1 MPRKTQPR
9 TDAGL
14 SRAPARADGWFVGSH
29 PLRDLSRGP
38 RAIVH
43 AMWALVGVGMAVYAV
58 HLAAGVGTGPRASA
72 LLDDWLSAALVLAG
86 GLSAVARVALV
97 REDRLAWSLI
107 AVGALSWA
115 GGDIYWWRVL
125 SHLDVV
131 PYPSPADAMY
141 LAFYPLLYAGILL
154 LLRTRVRRFGAGEWL
169 DGAAAALI
177 VAAVGGSVVL
187 PRILEA
193 GAGRGALALGT
204 NLAYPLGDL
213 LVLGLVVALTGL
225 MGLRAGRPAALLA
238 AGCLAFTLAD
248 GVYLREVATGGYV
261 EGGLLD
267 LFWPLGLAFIGLAAW
282 QPARRVRIAR
292 IGGVGAMVLPGAVAL
307 TAAALLV
314 ADHYSRAAG
323 YVVWLSAAALVL
335 CLVRGGLT
343 FRENLAQAV
352 TDALTG
358 LPNRRLFADRAEQ
371 AVLRAHRTGERTA
384 VMIVDLDRFKEVNDT
399 LGHEA
404 GDLML
409 REVARRLRAALRAS
423 DTIARLGGDE
433 FAVLLPSVSGAAG
446 AEIVAG
452 VLSEA
457 LRPPVEIDGIQLDI
471 EASIGI
477 ALHPDHGEDAS
488 ELLQRADVAM
498 YRAKA
503 DAQAFRVYGPED
515 DDNTPE
521 RLALAG
527 DLRRA
532 LEQREL
538 VLHYQPKVRL
548 ETGETVGLEA
558 LMRWEH
564 PERGRLE
571 PADFIPVAERTA
583 IIGPLTLHA
592 IDTALAEC
600 ASGEAERLTVSVNI
614 SARNLMDSY
623 FPGAVGAILAR
634 RGAAAGR
641 LELEITETA
650 LMANPPRALEVLRR
664 LHAMGVRLS
673 IDDFGVGYTSLTYLR
688 TLPISVLKLDRTFV
702 HAMATEAADA
712 AIVRS
717 TIELARD
724 LGLEVVAEG
733 IESAEVYEKL
743 RALGCGLG
751 QGFYIGRPVP
761 FEELGIAAQGSSGR
775 RAAEAIRWG

>member
-1 MPRKTQPR
+1 M
-9 TDAGL
+9 
-14 SRAPARADGWFVGSH
+14 GSN
-29 PLRDLSRGP
+29 PLTDLSRGP
-38 RAIVH
+38 RAAVRAIWVL
-43 AMWALVGVGMAVYAV
+43 AGVGMAVYAV
-58 HLAAGVGTGPRASA
+58 HLAAGIGSGPRGAEFF
-72 LLDDWLSAALVLAG
+72 DGWLSSALVLVG
-86 GLSAVARVALV
+86 GVSVLVRVALV

-107 AVGALSWA
+107 GLGALSWA

-125 SHLDVV
+125 SRLDVV
-131 PYPSPADAMY
+131 PYPSAADAMY

-154 LLRTRVRRFGAGEWL
+154 LLRARVRGFGAGEWL

-177 VAAVGGSVVL
+177 VAAVGGSLVL
-187 PRILEA
+187 PRILDET
-193 GAGRGALALGT
+193 GGRGALAVGT

-213 LVLGLVVALTGL
+213 LVLGLVVALAGL

-248 GVYLREVATGGYV
+248 GVYLREVATGGYA

-282 QPARRVRIAR
+282 QPARRGRGGS
-292 IGGVGAMVLPGAVAL
+292 IGGAGALVLPGAVAL

-314 ADHYSRAAG
+314 IDHYSRAEG

-343 FRENLAQAV
+343 FLENLAQAV

-371 AVLRAHRTGERTA
+371 AILRAHRNGDRAA

-399 LGHEA
+399 LGHDA

-409 REVARRLRAALRAS
+409 REVARRLRAVLRAS

-433 FAVLLPSVSGAAG
+433 FAVLLPAVSGAAA
-446 AEIVAG
+446 AETVAG
-452 VLSEA
+452 VLGES
-457 LRPPVEIDGIQLDI
+457 LRPPVELDGLQLDI

-477 ALHPDHGEDAS
+477 ALYPDHGEDAS

-498 YRAKA
+498 YQAKA
-503 DAQAFRVYGPED
+503 DAQAFRVYGSED
-515 DDNTPE
+515 DDHSLE
-521 RLALAG
+521 RLALVG

-532 LEQREL
+532 IEGGEL
-538 VLHYQPKVRL
+538 ALHYQPKVRL
-548 ETGETVGLEA
+548 QTGEMVGVEA

-564 PERGRLE
+564 PERGLLAPE
-571 PADFIPVAERTA
+571 EFIPVAERTA
-583 IIGPLTLHA
+583 LIGPLTLHA
-592 IDTALAEC
+592 IDTALADC
-600 ASGEAERLTVSVNI
+600 ADAGAERLTVSVNI
-614 SARNLMDSY
+614 SARNLMDPH

-634 RGAAAGR
+634 RGAPAGR

-650 LMANPPRALEVLRR
+650 LMANPPRAIEVLRR
-664 LHAMGVRLS
+664 LDAMGVRLS

-688 TLPISVLKLDRTFV
+688 SLPISVLKLDRSFV

-717 TIELARD
+717 TIDLAHD

-733 IESAEVYEKL
+733 IESAEVYETL

-751 QGFYIGRPVP
+751 QGFHVGRPVP
-761 FEELGIAAQGSSGR
+761 IGELAIGVPVGSGPRAAQP
-775 RAAEAIRWG
+775 IP

>member
-1 MPRKTQPR
+1 M
-9 TDAGL
+9 
-14 SRAPARADGWFVGSH
+14 GSN
-29 PLRDLSRGP
+29 PLNDLARGP
-38 RAIVH
+38 RAAVR
-43 AMWALVGVGMAVYAV
+43 AMWVLVAVGMAVYAL
-58 HLAAGVGTGPRASA
+58 HLTAGIGGAG
-72 LLDDWLSAALVLAG
+72 LDGWLSAALVLAG
-86 GLSAVARVALV
+86 GVSALARVALV

-107 AVGALSWA
+107 GVGALSWA

-131 PYPSPADAMY
+131 PYPSAADALY
-141 LAFYPLLYAGILL
+141 LAFYPLLYAGILM
-154 LLRTRVRRFGAGEWL
+154 LLRARVRGFGAGEWL

-177 VAAVGGSVVL
+177 VAAVGCSLVL
-187 PRILEA
+187 PRILEEA
-193 GAGRGALALGT
+193 DHSGALAVGT

-225 MGLRAGRPAALLA
+225 VGLRAGRPAALIA

-248 GVYLREVATGGYV
+248 AVYLREVATGGYA

-282 QPARRVRIAR
+282 QPARRGR
-292 IGGVGAMVLPGAVAL
+292 GGQVVGAGALVLPGAVAL

-314 ADHYSRAAG
+314 VDHYSRAEG
-323 YVVWLSAAALVL
+323 YVVWLSVAALVL

-343 FRENLAQAV
+343 FLENLSHAV

-371 AVLRAHRTGERTA
+371 VILRSRRTGEQAA
-384 VMIVDLDRFKEVNDT
+384 VMLVDLDRFKEVNDT
-399 LGHEA
+399 LGHDA

-409 REVARRLRAALRAS
+409 REVARRLQAVLRAS

-433 FAVLLPSVSGAAG
+433 FAVLLPAVAG
-446 AEIVAG
+446 ATGAETVAG
-452 VLSEA
+452 VLGEA
-457 LRPPVEIDGIQLDI
+457 LRPPVELGGLQLDI

-477 ALHPDHGEDAS
+477 ALFPDHGDDAS

-498 YRAKA
+498 YQAKA
-503 DAQAFRVYGPED
+503 AAQAHRVYGSED
-515 DDNTPE
+515 DDNSPE

-532 LEQREL
+532 LERREL

-548 ETGETVGLEA
+548 QTGEMVGVEA

-564 PERGRLE
+564 PERGLLA
-571 PADFIPVAERTA
+571 PAEFIPVAEHTA
-583 IIGPLTLHA
+583 LIGPLTLYA

-600 ASGEAERLTVSVNI
+600 AEAGAEGLTVAVNI
-614 SARNLMDSY
+614 SARNLMDAY
-623 FPGAVGAILAR
+623 FPGAVGGILAR
-634 RGAAAGR
+634 RGTPPGL

-650 LMANPPRALEVLRR
+650 LMADPPRAIEVLRR
-664 LHAMGVRLS
+664 LDAMGVRLS

-702 HAMATEAADA
+702 RAMATEAADA

-717 TIELARD
+717 TIDLARD

-733 IESAEVYEKL
+733 IESAEVYETL
-743 RALGCGLG
+743 RRLGCGMG
-751 QGFYIGRPVP
+751 QGFHIGEPVP
-761 FEELGIAAQGSSGR
+761 IGALGIGARGVCGSTAAQPIR
-775 RAAEAIRWG
+775 RG

>member
-1 MPRKTQPR
+1 MGSNPL
-9 TDAGL
+9 TDL
-14 SRAPARADGWFVGSH
+14 P
-29 PLRDLSRGP
+29 RGP
-38 RAIVH
+38 RAAVR
-43 AMWALVGVGMAVYAV
+43 AMWVLVAVGMAVYAV
-58 HLAAGVGTGPRASA
+58 HLAAGVGSGPGGSA
-72 LLDDWLSAALVLAG
+72 LFDGWLSSALVLAG
-86 GLSAVARVALV
+86 GVSALARVALV
-97 REDRLAWSLI
+97 REDGLAWSLI
-107 AVGALSWA
+107 GLGALSWA

-125 SHLDVV
+125 SRLDVV
-131 PYPSPADAMY
+131 PYPSAADAMY

-154 LLRTRVRRFGAGEWL
+154 LLRARVRRFGAGEWL

-177 VAAVGGSVVL
+177 VAAVGGSLVL
-187 PRILEA
+187 PRILDG
-193 GAGRGALALGT
+193 GAHRGALAVGT

-248 GVYLREVATGGYV
+248 GVYLREVATGGYA

-282 QPARRVRIAR
+282 QPARRGRSGRID
-292 IGGVGAMVLPGAVAL
+292 GVGALVLPAAVAI
-307 TAAALLV
+307 TATSLLV
-314 ADHYSRAAG
+314 FDHYTRAEG
-323 YVVWLSAAALVL
+323 YAVWLSAAALVL

-343 FRENLAQAV
+343 FLENLSQAV

-371 AVLRAHRTGERTA
+371 AVLRARRNGDRAA
-384 VMIVDLDRFKEVNDT
+384 VMIVNLDRFKEVNDT
-399 LGHEA
+399 LGHDA

-409 REVARRLRAALRAS
+409 REVARRLQAALRAS

-433 FAVLLPSVSGAAG
+433 FAVLLPSLAG
-446 AEIVAG
+446 ASAAETVAG
-452 VLSEA
+452 VLGEA
-457 LRPPVEIDGIQLDI
+457 LRPPVELDGLQLDI

-477 ALHPDHGEDAS
+477 ALFPDHGEDAS

-498 YRAKA
+498 YQAKA
-503 DAQAFRVYGPED
+503 DAQAFRVYGSED
-515 DDNTPE
+515 DDHSPE
-521 RLALAG
+521 RLTLAG

-532 LEQREL
+532 LERREL
-538 VLHYQPKVRL
+538 VLNYQPKVRL
-548 ETGETVGLEA
+548 QTGEMVGVEA

-564 PERGRLE
+564 PERGPLAPE
-571 PADFIPVAERTA
+571 EFIPVAERTA
-583 IIGPLTLHA
+583 LIGPLTLHA

-600 ASGEAERLTVSVNI
+600 ADAGAERLTVSVNI
-614 SARNLMDSY
+614 SARNLMDAC
-623 FPGAVGAILAR
+623 FPRAVGAILAR
-634 RGAAAGR
+634 RGAPAGR

-664 LHAMGVRLS
+664 LDAMGVRLS

-688 TLPISVLKLDRTFV
+688 TLPISVLKLDRSFV

-717 TIELARD
+717 TIDLARD

-733 IESAEVYEKL
+733 IETAEVYETL
-743 RALGCGLG
+743 RALGCALG
-751 QGFYIGRPVP
+751 QGFHIGRPVP
-761 FEELGIAAQGSSGR
+761 IAELGAVARRGSDP
-775 RAAEAIRWG
+775 RAVQPIP